1 MQLLKLVESKVQVGE
16 PLRWNVRNQDCTLL
30 LAQGYVIRNENQL
43 EMLLERGMYVDI
55 EEIRA
60 LEALEAPPEC
70 PQETIYARWTS
81 AIDTLENLLRTL
93 GQEPDFPRS
102 IHTLATSTV
111 ELVSLDPDI
120 GIYMAVRQDQARHLR
135 YGYSHSVYSALISI
149 LMAKRMGWSAEQVLQ
164 LTLAALT
171 MNASIAELQSQMA
184 FQDYPVLDRQRA
196 QIQQHPNASAALLEQ
211 AGITDTGWLNA
222 VRQHHEQVDGAGYPL
237 GATEVDQ
244 AAQVLRMADIFMARI
259 SPRTSRT
266 AMSVQ
271 EAARQMFR
279 DDKGGPMSRAV
290 IKELGLY
297 PPGDFVQLASGE
309 MGVVMRRGAESRTPL
324 VAAVTDTQGRST
336 TTTLQRDTADPDFAI
351 TGPAT
356 ERSLL
361 SRVPPERL
369 YGYGVPT

>member
-81 AIDTLENLLRTL
+81 AIDTLETLLRTL

-171 MNASIAELQSQMA
+171 MNASIAELQGQMA

-222 VRQHHEQVDGAGYPL
+222 VRQHHEQDDGAGYPL